1 MPRFDVYVP
10 QDLSD
15 ALSFLDE
22 HGEEAVPLAGG
33 TDLLILIRTG
43 VIRPKVLLDLW
54 PLRKSLSYIRREG
67 GYIRIGALTTVDEIL
82 TSQLFKDPRYL
93 GFIDAARGLGPTF
106 LRSIATVGG
115 NVATGHPL
123 SDMAIL
129 LLALKAEVKFV
140 SKCGERWASIDEI
153 YLDKR
158 RINRRPNELIAEI
171 AFREK
176 PAGSSTAVLKI
187 DRRRGHSM
195 GYVVSASY
203 MALEGDVITDIG
215 IAFDSLGKPYPGRA
229 YRTEGFLT
237 GKKFSE
243 DTIAE
248 SSKVLESEM
257 TRLSDYRAPAEYRLS
272 LSKALLR
279 KCLLLISQR
288 IKEGLMRD

>member
-10 QDLSD
+10 QDLND

-22 HGEEAVPLAGG
+22 RGEEAIPLAGG
-33 TDLLILIRTG
+33 TDLLTLIRAG
-43 VIRPKVLLDLW
+43 VVKPKILLDLW
-54 PLRKSLSYIRREG
+54 PLRKNLSYIRREG
-67 GYIRIGALTTVDEIL
+67 GYVRIGALTTVDEVL
-82 TSQLFKDPRYL
+82 ANYLFRDSRYL

-106 LRSIATVGG
+106 LRSIATIGG

-140 SKCGERWASIDEI
+140 SRHGERRVSIDEI

-158 RINRRPNELIAEI
+158 KIDRRPNELIAEV

-176 PAGSSTAVLKI
+176 PMSSSTAVLKI

-203 MALEGDVITDIG
+203 MALEGDVITDVG

-229 YRTEGFLT
+229 YRTEEFLI
-237 GKKFSE
+237 GRRFSE

-248 SSKVLESEM
+248 SSKVLELEM

-272 LSKALLR
+272 LSKTLLK
-279 KCLLLISQR
+279 KCLLLVSQR
-288 IKEGLMRD
+288 IKEELMHG